1 MMELE
6 TEIALLKSDVSRMTS
21 LFEKMDTAIEK
32 MGDVS
37 NSIARMLAVHEE
49 KLNNQERID
58 QELFAL
64 VEKRKAELQVDV
76 KELHSRIT
84 TVQRE
89 LSDEISETE
98 TRLVDALKEGMHD
111 IKACITEENRV
122 FANSRADLEK
132 RIIDLEK
139 WRWIIFGGSIV
150 AGAFAREIFVFLF
163 NR

>member
-6 TEIALLKSDVSRMTS
+6 TQIALLKSDVNRMTS

-37 NSIARMLAVHEE
+37 NSIARILAVHEE
-49 KLNNQERID
+49 KINNQERID
-58 QELFAL
+58 QELFSL

-84 TVQRE
+84 TVHRE

-98 TRLVDALKEGMHD
+98 ARVVDALKEGMHD
-111 IKACITEENRV
+111 IKQCITHENKIFVGYKSDLENRI
-122 FANSRADLEK
+122 A
-132 RIIDLEK
+132 DLEK
-139 WRWIIFGGSIV
+139 WRWIILGGSIV
-150 AGAFAREIFVFLF
+150 AGAFVREIFTFLF
-163 NR
+163 AR